1 MELPKFVANVLKHL
15 EEAGHEAW
23 CVGGCVRD
31 SLMGREP
38 GDWDVTTSALPEEV
52 SALFAPHALPT
63 GLRHGTVTVK
73 PEGVPGVEVTT
84 YRRDGAYSD
93 CRRPD
98 SVAFTASLES
108 TPWPWT
114 CGGRSP
120 TPSAAGR
127 T

>member
-1 MELPKFVANVLKHL
+1 MKGIPEHVKTILSRL
-15 EEAGHEAW
+15 EAAGHEAY
-23 CVGGCVRD
+23 CVGGAVRD
-31 SLMGREP
+31 RLLGRAP

-93 CRRPD
+93 CRRRTWPGGT
-98 SVAFTASLES
+98 SPS